1 MLNRVLRSIKGKSN
15 VLVINDEAHHCYRE
29 KPAENKEVEREIKD
43 SKKESEENN
52 EAARVWISGIEA
64 MADKG
69 LLNGVVDLSATPSYL
84 KGSGYRE
91 GTLFPWI
98 ISDFSL
104 IDAIEC
110 GIVKIPRLPTYQ
122 NTTDK
127 EPSYRNLW
135 IKISESLPKRGKSTG
150 EYTDDIQL
158 PKELE

>member
-84 KGSGYRE
+84 KGS
-91 GTLFPWI
+91 
-98 ISDFSL
+98 
-104 IDAIEC
+104 
-110 GIVKIPRLPTYQ
+110 
-122 NTTDK
+122 
-127 EPSYRNLW
+127 
-135 IKISESLPKRGKSTG
+135 
-150 EYTDDIQL
+150 
-158 PKELE
+158 